1 MKMKLSLFI
10 TILSVFFSLNI
21 KANQVYEYYP
31 NSYYYDQKD
40 DNPDD
45 LILTLENLYKRI
57 LKSGIEFPDIAFAQ
71 AILESGYFK
80 SKISKSNS
88 NIFGMKMPKKRPTT
102 AKGEK
107 RGFSFYETWH
117 DSVDDYKLYQE
128 RILKRGNITRTEYL
142 EKLNRNYSSNSSYS
156 IKIKAIIKKHKDIIG
171 EIPSDRT
178 DGKF

>member
-31 NSYYYDQKD
+31 NSYYYYQKD
-40 DNPDD
+40 NNPDD

-57 LKSGIEFPDIAFAQ
+57 LKSGIEFPDIVFAQ

-88 NIFGMKMPKKRPTT
+88 NIFGMKMSKKRPTT

-107 RGFSFYETWH
+107 RGFSFY
-117 DSVDDYKLYQE
+117 SANLYK
-128 RILKRGNITRTEYL
+128 
-142 EKLNRNYSSNSSYS
+142 
-156 IKIKAIIKKHKDIIG
+156 
-171 EIPSDRT
+171 
-178 DGKF
+178 